1 MIKKLLC
8 ICLLGAAPF
17 IGKAQ
22 ELNARITINSDKV
35 QSTNK
40 QVFKTLQDAL
50 NDFVN
55 NKKWTDATF
64 AMNERID
71 CSMTLIINE
80 MVSDNSF
87 KGEIQ
92 VQARRPVYN
101 SSYTTTLL
109 NYRDTELSFDYTE
122 FEPLEYTENT
132 LNSNLIATVVFY
144 IYTILGLDFD
154 SFSPKGGTAF
164 LEQAMQQ
171 IIAPTDA
178 THKPLGN
185 SSARECLSM
194 LRRICK
200 YAAHLRLIRPMELEV
215 ALPKAVD
222 KTPVPLSPAEQQR
235 LYHYVQENP
244 TPRKIGLLLGLEL
257 GLRIGEIC
265 GLQWGD
271 FDLKLGTLKINRT
284 VCRISCGNGHTKVVI
299 QTPKTRTSRREIPIP
314 KQLLI
319 MLKRLRGNT
328 SNSTWLLSGT
338 ESKPTEPRCYRK
350 SIKAYLKQAT
360 VRQVRPHALR
370 HTFATTC
377 LQAGCDVK
385 TLSELLGHANANITL
400 QRYVHSDLTR
410 KRREMNRIFSHQVSM
425 RGRKV
430 LNLME

>member
-1 MIKKLLC
+1 
-8 ICLLGAAPF
+8 
-17 IGKAQ
+17 
-22 ELNARITINSDKV
+22 
-35 QSTNK
+35 
-40 QVFKTLQDAL
+40 
-50 NDFVN
+50 
-55 NKKWTDATF
+55 
-64 AMNERID
+64 
-71 CSMTLIINE
+71 
-80 MVSDNSF
+80 
-87 KGEIQ
+87 
-92 VQARRPVYN
+92 
-101 SSYTTTLL
+101 
-109 NYRDTELSFDYTE
+109 
-122 FEPLEYTENT
+122 
-132 LNSNLIATVVFY
+132 
-144 IYTILGLDFD
+144 
-154 SFSPKGGTAF
+154 
-164 LEQAMQQ
+164 MQQ
-171 IIAPTDA
+171 IIAPIDA
-178 THKPLGN
+178 AHKPLGN

-215 ALPKAVD
+215 ALPKAID
-222 KTPVPLSPAEQQR
+222 KISVPLSPAEQQR
-235 LYHYVQENP
+235 LYQYVQEDP
-244 TPRKIGLLLGLEL
+244 TPRKIGLLLGVEL

-319 MLKRLRGNT
+319 MLKKLRGCV
-328 SNSTWLLSGT
+328 SNAAWFLSGN

-350 SIKAYLKQAT
+350 SIKSYLKQAT

-425 RGRKV
+425 RGRNT
-430 LNLME
+430 LNMT

>member
-1 MIKKLLC
+1 M
-8 ICLLGAAPF
+8 
-17 IGKAQ
+17 
-22 ELNARITINSDKV
+22 
-35 QSTNK
+35 
-40 QVFKTLQDAL
+40 
-50 NDFVN
+50 
-55 NKKWTDATF
+55 
-64 AMNERID
+64 
-71 CSMTLIINE
+71 
-80 MVSDNSF
+80 
-87 KGEIQ
+87 
-92 VQARRPVYN
+92 ARRGENIHKRKDGRWEGRYIKTRTPEGKIQWGYVYGTVYAEVKRVLIQKKAEAGFYN
-101 SSYTTTLL
+101 LKRTDLTFEALAEVWLHSQRNAVKESTYAHYSYTLHKYLL
-109 NYRDTELSFDYTE
+109 
-122 FEPLEYTENT
+122 P
-132 LNSNLIATVVFY
+132 V
-144 IYTILGLDFD
+144 LGKVPVASLDE
-154 SFSPKGGTAF
+154 SF

-171 IIAPTDA
+171 IITPIDA
-178 THKPLGN
+178 AHKPLGN

-200 YAAHLRLIRPMELEV
+200 YAAHLPLIRPIELEV
-215 ALPKAVD
+215 TLPKAID
-222 KTPVPLSPAEQQR
+222 QISAPLSPAEQQR
-235 LYHYVQENP
+235 LYQYVQENP

-319 MLKRLRGNT
+319 MLKRLRGNA

-410 KRREMNRIFSHQVSM
+410 KRREMNRIFSH
-425 RGRKV
+425 
-430 LNLME
+430 

>member
-1 MIKKLLC
+1 MLIQRKAEAGFYNLNRTDLTFEALAEVWLYSLKNAIK
-8 ICLLGAAPF
+8 
-17 IGKAQ
+17 
-22 ELNARITINSDKV
+22 E
-35 QSTNK
+35 STY
-40 QVFKTLQDAL
+40 AH
-50 NDFVN
+50 
-55 NKKWTDATF
+55 
-64 AMNERID
+64 
-71 CSMTLIINE
+71 
-80 MVSDNSF
+80 
-87 KGEIQ
+87 
-92 VQARRPVYN
+92 Y
-101 SSYTTTLL
+101 SYTLHKYLL
-109 NYRDTELSFDYTE
+109 PVLSKV
-122 FEPLEYTENT
+122 PVASLEE
-132 LNSNLIATVVFY
+132 S
-144 IYTILGLDFD
+144 
-154 SFSPKGGTAF
+154 F

-171 IIAPTDA
+171 IVAPTDA
-178 THKPLGN
+178 AHKPLGN

-215 ALPKAVD
+215 ALPKASD
-222 KTPVPLSPAEQQR
+222 KISAPLSPAEQQR
-235 LYHYVQENP
+235 LHQYVQANP
-244 TPRKIGLLLGLEL
+244 TPRKIGLLFGLEL

-271 FDLKLGTLKINRT
+271 FDLKLGTLNINRT

-299 QTPKTRTSRREIPIP
+299 QTPKTCTSRREIPIP
-314 KQLLI
+314 NQLLI
-319 MLKRLRGNT
+319 MLKKLRGKA
-328 SNSTWLLSGT
+328 SNAAWFLSGS

-425 RGRKV
+425 RGRKAQ
-430 LNLME
+430 NLIE

>member
-1 MIKKLLC
+1 
-8 ICLLGAAPF
+8 
-17 IGKAQ
+17 
-22 ELNARITINSDKV
+22 
-35 QSTNK
+35 
-40 QVFKTLQDAL
+40 
-50 NDFVN
+50 
-55 NKKWTDATF
+55 
-64 AMNERID
+64 
-71 CSMTLIINE
+71 
-80 MVSDNSF
+80 
-87 KGEIQ
+87 
-92 VQARRPVYN
+92 
-101 SSYTTTLL
+101 
-109 NYRDTELSFDYTE
+109 
-122 FEPLEYTENT
+122 
-132 LNSNLIATVVFY
+132 
-144 IYTILGLDFD
+144 
-154 SFSPKGGTAF
+154 
-164 LEQAMQQ
+164 MQQ

-178 THKPLGN
+178 AHTPLGS

-200 YAAHLRLIRPMELEV
+200 YAVHLRLIRPMELEV

-222 KTPVPLSPAEQQR
+222 KISVPLSPAEQQR
-235 LYHYVQENP
+235 LYQYVQENP

-410 KRREMNRIFSHQVSM
+410 KRQEMNRIFSHQVSM
-425 RGRKV
+425 RGKKS
-430 LNLME
+430 LNLLK

>member
-1 MIKKLLC
+1 MVKWVSK
-8 ICLLGAAPF
+8 P
-17 IGKAQ
+17 Q
-22 ELNARITINSDKV
+22 EET
-35 QSTNK
+35 
-40 QVFKTLQDAL
+40 
-50 NDFVN
+50 
-55 NKKWTDATF
+55 
-64 AMNERID
+64 
-71 CSMTLIINE
+71 E
-80 MVSDNSF
+80 M
-87 KGEIQ
+87 
-92 VQARRPVYN
+92 ARRGENIHKRKDGRWEGRYIKARTQEGKIQWGYVYGTVYAEVKRVLIQKKAEAGFYNLKRTDLTFEALAEVWLHSLRN
-101 SSYTTTLL
+101 SIKESTYAHYSYTLHMYLL
-109 NYRDTELSFDYTE
+109 PVLSKVPVTS
-122 FEPLEYTENT
+122 LEE
-132 LNSNLIATVVFY
+132 S
-144 IYTILGLDFD
+144 
-154 SFSPKGGTAF
+154 F

-215 ALPKAVD
+215 ALPKAID
-222 KTPVPLSPAEQQR
+222 KISAPLSSAEQQR
-235 LYHYVQENP
+235 LYQYVQKNP
-244 TPRKIGLLLGLEL
+244 TPRKIGVLLGLEL

-271 FDLKLGTLKINRT
+271 FDLKLGTLKISRT
-284 VCRISCGNGHTKVVI
+284 VCRISCENGHTKVVI

-314 KQLLI
+314 KYLLL
-319 MLKRLRGNT
+319 MLKKLHGNA
-328 SNSTWLLSGT
+328 SNSTWFLSGN

-360 VRQVRPHALR
+360 IRQVRPHALR

-400 QRYVHSDLTR
+400 QHYVHSDLNR
-410 KRREMNRIFSHQVSM
+410 KRQEMNRIFSHQVSM

-430 LNLME
+430 LNLLE